1 MKHTWGELMRKEILH
16 MLLIGTLSLSFAA
29 CQKNNT
35 ESTTKEREIAE
46 RKVTLNV
53 RNPKVEISK
62 QFEEMVQAYERE
74 NPNIEIQIE
83 TVGGATDDLS
93 DLKAQIAA
101 GTGPDIFTNNGY
113 ENAKLWR
120 KYLENLSDQPWVKN
134 AYKDTLSPVT
144 FNEEI
149 YGMPINLEGYGF
161 IYNKDLFKQA
171 GINTIPKTL
180 TELRVASEQLQKAG
194 ITPFANG
201 YYEEWILG
209 VLLSNIAFAQQ
220 EDPNTFIK
228 NLNSGK
234 EKITNNQQFK
244 DIIDLLD
251 LTIEYGN
258 DNPLTTDY
266 NMEVNLFATGASA
279 MILQGNWVQPMIDQI
294 SPDMNIGFLP
304 IPIND
309 ERKNDALVVSVSNYW
324 VVNKQSTPEKK
335 KEAKKFLNW
344 MVSSQQGQT
353 FMTEKFKFI
362 PAFKNIESNHSG
374 PLANDTL
381 AYYKEGKT
389 MSSNWF
395 HFPVGVK
402 EEFGSSIQLY
412 VGKQLHRDQLLQ
424 EFQKSWDR
432 ATSQ

>member
-74 NPNIEIQIE
+74 NPNIDIQIE

-220 EDPNTFIK
+220 EDPNMFIK

-362 PAFKNIESNHSG
+362 PAFKNIESNNSG

>member
-1 MKHTWGELMRKEILH
+1 MRREILY

-29 CQKNNT
+29 CQNNNT

-46 RKVTLNV
+46 RKITLNV

-62 QFEEMVQAYERE
+62 QFEQMVQAYERE

-113 ENAKLWR
+113 ESAKLWR
-120 KYLENLSDQPWVKN
+120 EYLENLSDQPWVKN
-134 AYKDTLSPVT
+134 AYKDTLSPIT

-171 GINTIPKTL
+171 GINTLPKTL
-180 TELRVASEQLQKAG
+180 TELREASEQLQKAG

-228 NLNSGK
+228 NLNAGK

-279 MILQGNWVQPMIDQI
+279 MILQGNWVQPMIDQL
-294 SPDMNIGFLP
+294 SPDMNIGLLP

-309 ERKNDALVVSVSNYW
+309 ERNNDALVVSVSNYW

-362 PAFKNIESNHSG
+362 PAFKNIESNHLG

-389 MSSNWF
+389 MRSNWF

-402 EEFGSSIQLY
+402 EKFGPSIQLY
-412 VGKQLHRDQLLQ
+412 IGKQLQRDQLLQ
-424 EFQKSWDR
+424 EFQKSWNS
-432 ATSQ
+432 AASQ

>member
-16 MLLIGTLSLSFAA
+16 MLLIGTLSLSLAA

-35 ESTTKEREIAE
+35 ESTTKERKIAE
-46 RKVTLNV
+46 QKVTLNV

-74 NPNIEIQIE
+74 NPNIDIQIE

-120 KYLENLSDQPWVKN
+120 KYLEDLSDQPWVKN
-134 AYKDTLSPVT
+134 AYKDTLSPIT
-144 FNEEI
+144 FNGEI
-149 YGMPINLEGYGF
+149 YGMPVNMEGYGF

-201 YYEEWILG
+201 YYEDWKLG
-209 VLLSNIAFAQQ
+209 VLLLNIAFAQQ

-251 LTIEYGN
+251 LTIESGN

-362 PAFKNIESNHSG
+362 PAFKNIESNNSG